1 MLRPESEPT
10 SAAIIFDLDGVLI
23 DSEALQYRA
32 YSQVLARFGV
42 AVSLPEYAQ
51 HWIAA
56 GRGPEYAVATY
67 GLAVTAAELRA
78 LKHPVYD
85 EILRREITL
94 MLGAIE
100 AVARLSAHFPL
111 ALATNSNRS
120 DVDFVLDRFGLRNAF
135 TAIVARED
143 YARAKPEPDAFL
155 TAAARLGTAPR
166 SCVVIEDAYKGV
178 LAAQRAG
185 AHVIAVPNLFTREN
199 DFSLAAAVVG
209 SLDEVTVP
217 LVQSV
222 LSRSA

>member
-1 MLRPESEPT
+1 M
-10 SAAIIFDLDGVLI
+10 
-23 DSEALQYRA
+23 
-32 YSQVLARFGV
+32 
-42 AVSLPEYAQ
+42 
-51 HWIAA
+51 
-56 GRGPEYAVATY
+56 
-67 GLAVTAAELRA
+67 
-78 LKHPVYD
+78 
-85 EILRREITL
+85 
-94 MLGAIE
+94 
-100 AVARLSAHFPL
+100 SAHFPL

-120 DVDFVLDRFGLRNAF
+120 DVDFVLDRFGLRSAF

-155 TAAARLGTAPR
+155 TAAARLDMVPR

-185 AHVIAVPNLFTREN
+185 AHAIAVPNLFTREN